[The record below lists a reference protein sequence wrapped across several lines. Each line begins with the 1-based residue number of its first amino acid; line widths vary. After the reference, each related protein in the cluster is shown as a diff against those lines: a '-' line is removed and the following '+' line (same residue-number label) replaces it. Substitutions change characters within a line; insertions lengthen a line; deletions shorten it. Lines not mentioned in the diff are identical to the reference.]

1 MCFIRNTSEEETES
15 RTENKHVTCACVHA
29 RVRACVHVCA
39 SVSVCFGAHGPA
51 LRSVLQI
58 ESPKPSMGMARED
71 CFQHSVTPRGGT
83 GGSGNHNGLLSKKSI
98 LSRSPI
104 WEGDISLVQTWPQ
117 LSPTAHP
124 PWRTAHGAFG
134 GPLSVPTWPLAP
146 PRQGLRHPG
155 LPDVPKTMTIGWYGR
170 SLPQRWPGPQGQQRP
185 RQPSSG
191 ARPGAHPPRDDFL
204 CTDPLLIHINAF
216 SSGLLLSH
224 VTHEMAHFVC

>member
-124 PWRTAHGAFG
+124 PWWTAHGAFG

-155 LPDVPKTMTIGWYGR
+155 LPDVPKTMTIRVVWQESPTAVAR
-170 SLPQRWPGPQGQQRP
+170 SPGPAETTPALLR
-185 RQPSSG
+185 SS
-191 ARPGAHPPRDDFL
+191 ARRTPP
-204 CTDPLLIHINAF
+204 A
-216 SSGLLLSH
+216 G
-224 VTHEMAHFVC
+224 

>member
-104 WEGDISLVQTWPQ
+104 WEGDISLVQTWPPAQ
-117 LSPTAHP
+117 PHSPPTMADCTRGL
-124 PWRTAHGAFG
+124 WGALERPHLAA
-134 GPLSVPTWPLAP
+134 GPTKA
-146 PRQGLRHPG
+146 GL
-155 LPDVPKTMTIGWYGR
+155 T
-170 SLPQRWPGPQGQQRP
+170 SPGP
-185 RQPSSG
+185 
-191 ARPGAHPPRDDFL
+191 A
-204 CTDPLLIHINAF
+204 
-216 SSGLLLSH
+216 
-224 VTHEMAHFVC
+224 